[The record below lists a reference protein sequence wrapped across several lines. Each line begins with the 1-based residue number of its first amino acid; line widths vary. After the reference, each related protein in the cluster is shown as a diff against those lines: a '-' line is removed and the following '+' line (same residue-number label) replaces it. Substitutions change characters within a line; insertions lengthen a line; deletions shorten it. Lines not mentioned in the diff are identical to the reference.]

1 MIKQY
6 FNIIVAIFTLALVT
20 GCDHD
25 EPTFEP
31 SFASLEFAPG
41 GQNVG
46 VELGGSTSYD
56 VNVYTGNIVGT
67 DREFTINVGGAST
80 LDPNGYTVPST
91 VTVPAGS
98 NEGSFT
104 VQVSDFN
111 LGLTGKTLILN
122 LAKQED
128 VSIGDPLRLNVA
140 TVCPG
145 KEFVIDFVL
154 DAYPGETGYTLVNAA
169 GETVVSVSGS
179 PATSRSLCLPSGTY
193 TFNLTDSYGDGIS
206 DGGVTLSYAGN
217 VIATIDGDFGS
228 ETSVE
233 ISF

>member
-25 EPTFEP
+25 EQTFEP
-31 SFASLEFAPG
+31 NFASLEFAPG
-41 GQNVG
+41 GENVG

-56 VNVYTGNIVGT
+56 VNVYTGNTVGT

-80 LDPNGYTVPST
+80 LDPSGYTVPST
-91 VTVPAGS
+91 VTVPGGS

-111 LGLTGKTLILN
+111 LGLTGKTLVLN
-122 LAKQED
+122 LAQEAD
-128 VSIGDPLRLNVA
+128 LSVGDPITFNVA

-154 DAYPGETGYTLVNAA
+154 DGFPEETGYTLVNAA
-169 GETVVSVSGS
+169 GETVVSVDES
-179 PATSRSLCLPSGTY
+179 PATSRELCLPSGTY
-193 TFNLTDSYGDGIS
+193 TFTLLDSYGDGIV

-217 VIATIDGDFGS
+217 VIATLDGDFDF